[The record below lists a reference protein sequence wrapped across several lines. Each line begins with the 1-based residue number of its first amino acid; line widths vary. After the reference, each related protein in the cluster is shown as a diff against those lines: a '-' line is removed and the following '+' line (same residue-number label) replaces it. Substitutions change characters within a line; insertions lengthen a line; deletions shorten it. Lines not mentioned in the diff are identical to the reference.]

1 MIAPP
6 YINTYIIWFYDI
18 IISYYALAKYIKKY
32 GVITPY
38 ILNFFLFYKDLFYL
52 F

>member
-1 MIAPP
+1 MIALP

-18 IISYYALAKYIKKY
+18 IISYFALAKYIKKY

-38 ILNFFLFYKDLFYL
+38 MLNFFLFYKDLFYL